1 MSVHISDVYV
11 KVYANDGVVL
21 IKNLFASDEVVD
33 LRAGIDENMS
43 NPNSRSKVA
52 SDEKDPGWFLEDSCT
67 WQ

>member
-1 MSVHISDVYV
+1 MSVHISDAYV

-21 IKNLFASDEVVD
+21 IKNLLASDEVVD

-43 NPNSRSKVA
+43 NPSSHSKVA
-52 SDEKDPGWFLEDSCT
+52 SYEKDPGWFLEDLCT